1 MQQGR
6 LLKHRGEEP
15 SQKGAYQMNHDNN
28 IQNELTEGYES
39 ALESFEDMEST
50 LSDLQD
56 TLADTLGDLQG
67 DIRILVS
74 TLRSCLKAIH
84 HLQDD
89 RIA

>member
-1 MQQGR
+1 M
-6 LLKHRGEEP
+6 H
-15 SQKGAYQMNHDNN
+15 HDNN

-39 ALESFEDMEST
+39 ALESFEDMEGT

-56 TLADTLGDLQG
+56 TMADTLSDLQG
-67 DIRILVS
+67 DIRVLVS
-74 TLRSCLKAIH
+74 TLKCCLKVLH

>member
-1 MQQGR
+1 
-6 LLKHRGEEP
+6 
-15 SQKGAYQMNHDNN
+15 MNHDNN

-39 ALESFEDMEST
+39 ALESFEDMEGT

-56 TLADTLGDLQG
+56 TMTDTLSDLQG

-74 TLRSCLKAIH
+74 TLKGCLKVLH